1 MKHPLNAE
9 IFVDL
14 RPMDSMAIADNLVVV
29 SLGWSRVAE
38 PPGPCQRHTDDTPVN
53 EMECDQLVRY

>member
-38 PPGPCQRHTDDTPVN
+38 PPRPCQRHTDDAPVN
-53 EMECDQLVRY
+53 EMESNQLVRY